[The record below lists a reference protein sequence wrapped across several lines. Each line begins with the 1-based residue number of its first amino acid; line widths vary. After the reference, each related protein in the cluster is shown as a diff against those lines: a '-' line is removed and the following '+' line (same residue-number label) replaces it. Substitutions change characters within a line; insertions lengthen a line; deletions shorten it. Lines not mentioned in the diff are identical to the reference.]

1 MCAVQVLF
9 ALHRNGILKPSLAD
23 IYCPGQSS
31 AVKMLWGWK
40 MPTFEALC
48 PKTVRIA
55 YNHGPTSYQ
64 GGIDAS
70 RTHGDYLAEESYIL
84 SSFLKY
90 FDIRATFLDA
100 KCWESK
106 QGGKKL
112 MDSAASMVSRAC
124 QFNFFKITSLLMG
137 DLYV

>member
-1 MCAVQVLF
+1 MHKLCAFQF
-9 ALHRNGILKPSLAD
+9 PFSLHRNGILKPSLAD

-31 AVKMLWGWK
+31 AVRMLWGWK
-40 MPTFEALC
+40 MPIFAALC

-55 YNHGPTSYQ
+55 YNHGPTSSQ

-70 RTHGDYLAEESYIL
+70 RTHGDYLAEESDIL

-100 KCWESK
+100 KCWERK
-106 QGGKKL
+106 QGGNKL
-112 MDSAASMVSRAC
+112 MDSAASMVRH
-124 QFNFFKITSLLMG
+124 NLLSYFWSQ
-137 DLYV
+137 L